1 MEQEEEEKKKEKM
14 EEPHK
19 KENRI
24 KKGLPFGIQFMFL
37 LQKGRLSSFQGLNG
51 GDQEKNE
58 EKEIV
63 QKFMI
68 KQHKEEVQ

>member
-1 MEQEEEEKKKEKM
+1 MWRRRRRRSKRWKN
-14 EEPHK
+14 HIK

-37 LQKGRLSSFQGLNG
+37 LQKGRFSSFQGLNG